1 MDTPA
6 RAGRRKVRYVPI
18 ARFSTARRDAW
29 RTAAVLLLAALL
41 VAGCD
46 QVARLRPAQSRRQHD
61 SKPLA
66 QQKELYVNTKLA
78 AGRLTLD
85 QADPGQ
91 LYSLDTEW
99 DAANMSRTV
108 HCEAVGTKATL
119 TAVIEGQ
126 TLSTEHTRM
135 GLSLAGGL
143 PLELRFETGA
153 GENQLDLTGL
163 SVRRLVLQQGAGEVK
178 LWADSPQAEPCQLL
192 EASSGVGE
200 MQLRGL
206 SNLAPEEIDFKG
218 GIGHALLDFSG
229 EGTRIMRAHLAV
241 GIGQIEV
248 LLPRRLG
255 VRLELEGNTSGMQIS
270 DQDFRKVGNTYTSSR
285 YADSPQRLELTVAA
299 GLGGASIR
307 YTD

>member
-6 RAGRRKVRYVPI
+6 LTAGSNSLLFPRERSR
-18 ARFSTARRDAW
+18 TARRGA
-29 RTAAVLLLAALL
+29 RLGMAAVLALAALL
-41 VAGCD
+41 AAGCG
-46 QVARLRPAQSRRQHD
+46 QVNVRPAQVRRLHD
-61 SKPLA
+61 SEPLRG
-66 QQKELYVNTKLA
+66 QKELSVTTKLA

-91 LYSLDTEW
+91 LYALDTEW

-108 HCEAVGTKATL
+108 RCKTAGGTATL

-143 PLELRFETGA
+143 PLDLRFETGA
-153 GENQLDLTGL
+153 GENKLDLTGL
-163 SVRRLVLQQGAGEVK
+163 NVRRLILQQGAGEVK
-178 LWADSPQAEPCQLL
+178 LWADSPQADPCQAL

-206 SNLAPEEIDFKG
+206 SNLAPAEIDFKG

-229 EGTRIMRAHLAV
+229 EGTRNMRAHLAV

-255 VRLELEGNTSGMQIS
+255 VRLDLEGNTSGIQVS
-270 DQDFRKVGNTYTSSR
+270 DQDFRKVGNTYTSNK
-285 YADSPQRLELTVAA
+285 YAGAPQRLELTVAA

-307 YTD
+307 YAD